1 MPQIEQLQVVHWGP
15 LRPDAVELTIDGIN
29 VATGPNGTGKTCL
42 LDAAKLMLGVDEL
55 KQKPSDYIF
64 DGGGDAARRADRAYV
79 KAIFSNPERAGR
91 AGRVFADAGRGCEQ
105 SAHVTAICELTRER
119 RRYTIL
125 PGAITWGADGRRLE
139 DELNALDELGRS
151 QWFGPRRWSEL
162 LSAAGVSRALV
173 GVISI
178 QQGET
183 DKTLDG
189 SPEDLLKRMLELTG
203 KQQTLDDFRRTRAKL
218 AKTKDDYLQVSDRF
232 QSERRQ
238 LEVLNRLVA
247 RHEEYAGAERRRR
260 EVEELELPTAERR
273 QLQVDL
279 HAARRDRDARR
290 ELLDRT
296 KADLAELEIEIPS
309 REQALA
315 ESKRAATQARD
326 SERQAQ
332 RTLTEAVSAEATAQ
346 AALDAHEQ
354 ALSAAQVLLTD
365 NETLDEQRV
374 VDAARGARE
383 AEGAWA
389 ALEEDKRRLEI
400 ERDELRAGHT
410 VTPRGLDEFRALLAG
425 AGIDNVLLA
434 ERLEVDELVAAEAAL
449 ADGVWTLIVDEEQ
462 LELAVALAREH
473 GHRLPLAAA
482 GGGAPR
488 GVFASSRELPEA
500 LRYLEE
506 IDRPL
511 VEQGEGVDASGVV
524 RGKSWAAARAPER
537 VVLGSRARE
546 DLLRSIDE
554 RLAYAASELPRL
566 AEAAATRRRDA
577 EALARGL
584 AAAAVVDEAHETW
597 RAADAK
603 QRGAFDALTR
613 ASDAVADI
621 LPRLGEEEG
630 ALGRRREQRDELT
643 KSREERQR
651 DWEGAERRVSA
662 LEDELGERALT
673 AAQEA
678 LGELPTIDALRH
690 ELELLATRLDGF
702 SEEERSE
709 LVLAE
714 REEQAEIV
722 AEIDELLSGKRE
734 VLEQV
739 EVEVATAKERYDGH
753 VRETVHAL
761 GRCFRDVCT
770 QAGMEGELQLAPSS
784 IEGESAL
791 DVRVAHHAGEPK
803 RSYKSGK
810 HSGGEKAKISLLLLL
825 AAMSVEGAADLLIMD
840 EHSAHL
846 DSRNIDA
853 VADLMEALKSRVQF
867 ILATPTNAEAGRLT
881 WCDQQLA
888 FFPRRPGD
896 AYAPAVR
903 LFTRLPEPRPRG
915 LPQLEL
921 VGDGVSP
928 ITGRERG

>member
-15 LRPDAVELTIDGIN
+15 LRPDAVDLTIAGIN

-42 LDAAKLMLGVDEL
+42 LDAAKLMLGVDDL
-55 KQKPSDYIF
+55 KQKPGDYIY

-79 KAIFSNPERAGR
+79 KAIFANPERPGS

-105 SAHVTAICELTRER
+105 SEHVTAICDVTRER

-125 PGAITWGADGRRLE
+125 PGAITWGEDGRRLE
-139 DELNALDELGRS
+139 DDLNALDELGRS
-151 QWFGPRRWSEL
+151 HWFGPRRWADL

-218 AKTKDDYLQVSDRF
+218 AKTKDDHIQVSDRF
-232 QSERRQ
+232 ESERRQ

-247 RHEEYAGAERRRR
+247 RHEEYTAAERRRGDI
-260 EVEELELPTAERR
+260 VALELPTAERR
-273 QLQVDL
+273 QLESDL
-279 HAARRDRDARR
+279 EAARRDRDARR

-296 KADLAELEIEIPS
+296 NADLSQLDSEIPE

-315 ESKRAATQARD
+315 ELKRTATQARET
-326 SERQAQ
+326 EREAQ
-332 RTLTEAVSAEATAQ
+332 TTLTEAVSAEATAG
-346 AALDAHEQ
+346 AARDGHEQ
-354 ALSAAQVLLTD
+354 AVAAAAALLADDEALNEASVSASL
-365 NETLDEQRV
+365 RS
-374 VDAARGARE
+374 ARE
-383 AEGAWA
+383 ADA
-389 ALEEDKRRLEI
+389 ALAAAEEERLRC
-400 ERDELRAGHT
+400 EREREELRAGHT
-410 VTPRGLDEFRALLAG
+410 VRPPGLNDFRALLTQ
-425 AGIDNVLLA
+425 AGIANVLLA
-434 ERLEVDELVAAEAAL
+434 DRLEVDELVAAEAAL
-449 ADGVWTLIVDEEQ
+449 DDGVWALIVDEGQ
-462 LELAVALAREH
+462 LEEAVALAREH

-482 GGGAPR
+482 GSGAPE
-488 GVFASSRELPEA
+488 GVFASARELPEG
-500 LRYLEE
+500 LRYLAE

-511 VEQGEGVDASGVV
+511 VVQGEGVDKSGVV
-524 RGKSWAAARAPER
+524 RGKSWAAARARER
-537 VVLGSRARE
+537 AVLGSGARE
-546 DLLRSIDE
+546 DLLRAVEE
-554 RLAYAASELPRL
+554 RLAELATELPDL
-566 AEAAATRRRDA
+566 TEAAAARRQAA
-577 EALARGL
+577 ETLARGL
-584 AAAAVVDEAHETW
+584 AAAAVVDEARETW
-597 RAADAK
+597 GAADAK
-603 QRGAFDALTR
+603 RHVVVDGLRD
-613 ASDAVADI
+613 ASDRLADI
-621 LPRLGEEEG
+621 LPRLGEEESE
-630 ALGRRREQRDELT
+630 LRRRREQRDELT
-643 KSREERQR
+643 KLGEQRQR
-651 DWEGAERRVSA
+651 DWEGAERRVSG
-662 LEDELGERALT
+662 LETDLAARALT
-673 AAQEA
+673 AEQEA
-678 LGELPTIDALRH
+678 LGELPTIDALHH
-690 ELELLATRLDGF
+690 ELELVAARLEGF

-722 AEIDELLSGKRE
+722 TEIEELLAGKKE
-734 VLEQV
+734 LLDQV

-761 GRCFRDVCT
+761 ARCFRDVCA
-770 QAGMEGELQLAPSS
+770 QAGMEGELTLTPSS

-791 DVRVAHHAGEPK
+791 DVRVAHQPGEPK

-853 VADLMEALKSRVQF
+853 VAELMEALKSRVQF
-867 ILATPTNAEAGRLT
+867 VLATPTNAEAGRLT
-881 WCDQQLA
+881 WCDEQLA

-896 AYAPAVR
+896 DYAPPIR
-903 LFTRLPEPRPRG
+903 LFTRLPEPAARPRG
-915 LPQLEL
+915 EPQLDL
-921 VGDGVSP
+921 VSDGAGSQ
-928 ITGRERG
+928 